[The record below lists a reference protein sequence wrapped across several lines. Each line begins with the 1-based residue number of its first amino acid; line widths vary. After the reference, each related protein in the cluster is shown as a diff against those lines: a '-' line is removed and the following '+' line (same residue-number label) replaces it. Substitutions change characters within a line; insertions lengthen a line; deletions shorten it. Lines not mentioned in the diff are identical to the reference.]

1 MTSVKAAAKPRGN
14 NLVRMLPGLVITLI
28 ALAVLYFFVDLDT
41 LSTAFALQDYRWLP
55 LVILAFFGTL
65 LARTQ
70 AWRTILEGRS
80 SFKQSFLVLNQAYLL
95 NNVLPFRLG
104 ELGRALL
111 LSGRVG
117 LSFWRVLSTV
127 VVERVFDLGIA
138 AGLLLATLPLVVGA
152 DWARSAAMIAV
163 ALVVVGFATLFAMAR
178 NPEVTRRLVE
188 RLTKPFPKLQHWL
201 SDKLASFLEGLSAL
215 KDLRRFLAVAFW
227 MLLAW
232 FFNVAW
238 YYILLRSFIPV
249 APWLWAFFSIAVASL
264 GVALPSSP
272 GYVGVLET
280 AMVGSLSLFGV
291 DPSISLAYALVAHVL
306 YFILTG
312 IIGIYGF
319 WEQGQSL
326 GVVYRKLLNRPESA

>member
-1 MTSVKAAAKPRGN
+1 MPNRRSN
-14 NLVRMLPGLVITLI
+14 NLVRMLPGFLVTFV
-28 ALAVLYFFVDLDT
+28 ALAVLYFFIDLDT
-41 LSTAFALQDYRWLP
+41 LATAFALQDYRWLP

-65 LARTQ
+65 LTRTQ
-70 AWRTILEGRS
+70 AWRTILEGRAN
-80 SFKQSFLVLNQAYLL
+80 FKESFLVISQAYLL

-111 LSGRVG
+111 LSGRVS
-117 LSFWRVLSTV
+117 LSFWRVFSTV

-152 DWARSAAMIAV
+152 DWARSAALVAI
-163 ALVVVGFATLFAMAR
+163 ALVVAGFAILFLMAR
-178 NPEVTRRLVE
+178 NPERTRHLIE
-188 RLTKPFPKLQHWL
+188 RLTKPKPKLQHWL
-201 SDKLASFLEGLSAL
+201 SDKLASFLEGLSTL
-215 KDLRRFLAVAFW
+215 RDWRRFLTVTFW
-227 MLLAW
+227 MLLTW

-238 YYILLRSFIPV
+238 YYLLLRSFIPV

-312 IIGIYGF
+312 AIGIYGF

-326 GVVYRKLLNRPESA
+326 GEVYRKLLNRPESA

>member
-1 MTSVKAAAKPRGN
+1 MTSVKVNPRGSS
-14 NLVRMLPGLVITLI
+14 LVRMLPGLLVTFI
-28 ALAVLYFFVDLDT
+28 AIAVLYFFVDLDT
-41 LSTAFALQDYRWLP
+41 LATAFALQDYRWLP

-70 AWRTILEGRS
+70 AWRTILEGRTN
-80 SFKQSFLVLNQAYLL
+80 FKESFLVLNQAYLL

-127 VVERVFDLGIA
+127 IVERVFDLGIA

-152 DWARSAAMIAV
+152 EWARSAAIVAV
-163 ALVVVGFATLFAMAR
+163 VLVIVGFSTLFLMAR
-178 NPEVTRRLVE
+178 NPEGTRRVVE
-188 RLTKPFPKLQHWL
+188 RLTKPLPKLQHWL

-232 FFNVAW
+232 FFNIAW

-312 IIGIYGF
+312 VLGIYGF
-319 WEQGQSL
+319 WEQGESL
-326 GVVYRKLLNRPESA
+326 GGVYRKLLNRPEST

>member
-1 MTSVKAAAKPRGN
+1 MTSAETKSKSGTSLA
-14 NLVRMLPGLVITLI
+14 RMLPGLLVTLV
-28 ALAVLYFFVDLDT
+28 ALAVLFYLVDLDALQT
-41 LSTAFALQDYRWLP
+41 GFALADYRWLP
-55 LVILAFFGTL
+55 LVVLAFFGTL

-70 AWRTILEGRS
+70 AWRTILEGRAN
-80 SFKQSFLVLNQAYLL
+80 FRESFLVLNQAYLL

-152 DWARSAAMIAV
+152 DWARPA
-163 ALVVVGFATLFAMAR
+163 ALVAIVLVITGFVVLFIMAN
-178 NPEVTRRLVE
+178 NPAGARRIVE
-188 RLTKPFPKLQHWL
+188 RLTKPLPKLQDWL
-201 SDKLASFLEGLSAL
+201 SDKLVSFLEGLSAL

-238 YYILLRSFIPV
+238 YYVLLRSFMPV

-272 GYVGVLET
+272 GYVGVLEA
-280 AMVGSLSLFGV
+280 AMVGSLSLFDV
-291 DPSISLAYALVAHVL
+291 NPAISLAYALVAHVL
-306 YFILTG
+306 YFIITG
-312 IIGIYGF
+312 IIGVYGF

-326 GVVYRKLLNRPESA
+326 GEVYRKLLNRPAST

>member
-1 MTSVKAAAKPRGN
+1 MTSVKAKSNPRGSS
-14 NLVRMLPGLVITLI
+14 LVRMLPGLLVTFI

-41 LSTAFALQDYRWLP
+41 LTTAFALQDYRWLP

-80 SFKQSFLVLNQAYLL
+80 KFKESFLVLNQAYLL

-152 DWARSAAMIAV
+152 DWARSAALVAI
-163 ALVVVGFATLFAMAR
+163 ALVIVGFVTLFIMAR
-178 NPEVTRRLVE
+178 NPEGTRRVVE
-188 RLTKPFPKLQHWL
+188 RLTKPLPKLQHWL

-215 KDLRRFLAVAFW
+215 KDWRRFLAVAFW
-227 MLLAW
+227 MALAW

-312 IIGIYGF
+312 VIGIYGF

-326 GVVYRKLLNRPESA
+326 GEVYRKLLNRPESV